1 MAGKQKDGFQEPK
14 THSDGMTLRKTTTQ
28 NWKMVQVF
36 KKISGFFFFFNFKK
50 GRVSPQRLHHTG
62 TSPSTHLP

>member
-14 THSDGMTLRKTTTQ
+14 TQSDGMTLRKTTTQ

-36 KKISGFFFFFNFKK
+36 
-50 GRVSPQRLHHTG
+50 
-62 TSPSTHLP
+62 